1 MIVPVTP
8 QVEYFLGRCAIALA
22 AAYLSGSPEDYSAI
36 DSLISKLPPT
46 LELRVTLM
54 ASCLMKGGRDA
65 ACDCDCTRS

>member
-22 AAYLSGSPEDYSAI
+22 AAYLSGTPEDYRAV
-36 DSLISKLPPT
+36 DSLVSKLPPA

-54 ASCLMKGGRDA
+54 AEQLLKGGQDVSR
-65 ACDCDCTRS
+65 DCDYAGG